1 MRRHEFQHYFERS
14 PEDPPPIEVSVT
26 RRLQFSES
34 DPLGIAWH
42 GNYSKFFEAAYTE
55 LSHRCGFDNDR
66 LEEEHVSALFYTDRY
81 DYRIPLRCDAV
92 FRTTTAIVWTE
103 APRINIEYSVHL
115 EDGRLAGVKRVK
127 YLRLVTPDMPVSLTL
142 TLEPGET
149 EGTWSANASLV
160 NGDGGRVSAAK
171 LIFADKESK
180 S

>member
-14 PEDPPPIEVSVT
+14 PGDPPPIKVSVT

-92 FRTTTAIVWTE
+92 FQTTAAIVWTE

-115 EDGRLAGVKRVK
+115 GDGRLAASGCTTQVFIDARDF
-127 YLRLVTPDMPVSLTL
+127 TPVWHIPRFWEEFLNRWRK
-142 TLEPGET
+142 GEYHH
-149 EGTWSANASLV
+149 G
-160 NGDGGRVSAAK
+160 
-171 LIFADKESK
+171 
-180 S
+180 